1 MTIYEIISRKRD
13 GFELT
18 DEEIGFFV
26 EGFVKGSIKDYQASA
41 LLMAIYL
48 QGMTDRETLT
58 LTNEMAKSGEM
69 LDLSVIEGKTA
80 DKHSTGGVGDKTT
93 LIVAP
98 IVASL
103 GIKVAKMSGRGL
115 GHTGGTVD
123 KLESIKGFN
132 VAPDIES
139 FISQV
144 QKIGISVVGQTGDLA
159 PADKKIYAL
168 RDATA
173 TVGSLPLIASSIMS
187 KKLAAGS
194 ECIVLDV
201 KTGSGAFMKTPE
213 DAQLLAEKM
222 VTIGNMAGRRMA
234 AVISDMDTPLGRNI
248 GNSLEITEA
257 VEVLKGRGSEDLRQV
272 CLTLA
277 SQMIS
282 LARDCSED
290 EAYSLA
296 VEKLDDGSAFDK
308 FREFIS
314 YQGGDISLIDNLSL
328 LPEAEIK
335 EFVCAPCD
343 GYIAS
348 TDAEKIG
355 LSAVLLGAGRQNKE
369 DKIDYSAGIILRKKT
384 GEKVSTGDLIAE
396 LFTNDEEKLGS
407 AKELFLSAVSFS
419 ETAPEEKPLI
429 YKIIR

>member
-69 LDLSVIEGKTA
+69 LDLSAIEGKTA

-123 KLESIKGFN
+123 KLESVKGFN

-222 VTIGNMAGRRMA
+222 VTIGNMAGRKMA
-234 AVISDMDTPLGRNI
+234 AVISDMNTPLGRNI
-248 GNSLEITEA
+248 GNSLEIAEA
-257 VEVLKGRGSEDLRQV
+257 VEILKGHGSEDLRQV
-272 CLTLA
+272 CLILA

-282 LARDCSED
+282 LAKGCNEK
-290 EAYSLA
+290 EAFALA
-296 VEKLDDGSAFDK
+296 KKSLDDGSAYRK

-314 YQGGDISLIDNLSL
+314 YQGGDISVIDDLSL
-328 LPEAEIK
+328 FTEAEIK
-335 EFVCAPCD
+335 EKVYAQCD

-355 LSAVLLGAGRQNKE
+355 LSAVLLGAGRQKKE
-369 DKIDYSAGIILRKKT
+369 DEIDYSAGIILLKKT
-384 GEKVSTGDLIAE
+384 GEKVSKGEIIAE
-396 LFTNDEEKLGS
+396 LRTNNKSCIEH
-407 AKELFLSAVSFS
+407 ARELFLSAISFS